1 MHNYINKYNIYI
13 YILYIYLTDNVKSPG
28 LDELGR
34 AKNELS

>member
-1 MHNYINKYNIYI
+1 MHNYTNKYNM
-13 YILYIYLTDNVKSPG
+13 LCIYLTDNVKSPG